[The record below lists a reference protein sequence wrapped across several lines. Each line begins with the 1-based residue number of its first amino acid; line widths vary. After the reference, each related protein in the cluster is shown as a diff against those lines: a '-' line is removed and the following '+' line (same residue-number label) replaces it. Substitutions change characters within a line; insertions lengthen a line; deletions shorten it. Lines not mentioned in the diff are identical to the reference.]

1 MADDLERRVKVLG
14 SPGAQLGSEYSS
26 ARLMGLRSLKDSNSS
41 ASQASMASMAST
53 ANVYGMILAW
63 FAIENHKKIMAKS
76 SVNGH
81 QRIPFAVIEHGRL
94 GNPRAKW

>member
-41 ASQASMASMAST
+41 ASQASMAST